1 MTKKTLAVL
10 TAGIIASQV
19 VAAEKLYP
27 QEFKVFFSD
36 KLTTENAASLRFED
50 KVIILDENTRIT
62 SQTAKLSDNI
72 LDLRKLDPQK
82 KYQHAAISAVINS
95 EKPAKL
101 RMGMG
106 ADWWFDCY
114 CNGQFVFG
122 TNDSGN
128 LFWPPTVKNF
138 VFEVPLRAGRNEL
151 TIFTRS
157 GLGGWTVAIG
167 EPPSD
172 AEMNP
177 PRYLPVKPQIVYG
190 PYLTNPGSD
199 SITISYV
206 VHGRQPLELE
216 YRKKGNKVWKKL
228 QLLRGGQLIDEG
240 PVMRFDLTGLAP
252 ATTYEYRVLKRVGR
266 ELRDA
271 EPGEVRTFK
280 TFSKEKCDYTFWI
293 MADTQA
299 ENYSKVKAVKNLL
312 KARKDL
318 VKADMF
324 MHLGDISSN
333 QDDIELA
340 LFGSFLKFIPQHQ
353 YIVTMRGNHEFDG
366 AQSGHY
372 LKYLGS
378 KENKSYQAFKLGNV
392 FFIVLDS
399 GHHLPKDST
408 NSFQKFTGLNE
419 LDTLLEEQTK
429 WLEEVVKSKD
439 FAEAD
444 YRLVFAH
451 VAPHSQPDGFN
462 HMLPRLQKMTAR
474 LFKGNPA
481 KYPVDLWFAGHT
493 HAYKVLPADKSW
505 QFPLIILG
513 GGAKSTPP
521 GAAVLV
527 KVKNK
532 QLFIESIDSDGK
544 TRDKL
549 VLKPKKEGGKLEK
562 Y

>member
-1 MTKKTLAVL
+1 MFEMSKKTLAVL
-10 TAGIIASQV
+10 TAGIIASQL
-19 VAAEKLYP
+19 VAGENLYP

-36 KLTTENAASLRFED
+36 RITTENAASLRFED
-50 KVIILDENTRIT
+50 KVLVLDENTQVAA
-62 SQTAKLSDNI
+62 QTVKIDGNI

-82 KYQHAAISAVINS
+82 KYQYAAISAVINS
-95 EKPAKL
+95 DKPAKL

-114 CNGQFVFG
+114 CNGKFVFG
-122 TNDSGN
+122 TTESGN
-128 LFWPPTVKNF
+128 LFWPPSVKSF
-138 VFEVPLRAGRNEL
+138 VFDLPLRAGRNEL

-157 GLGGWTVAIG
+157 GAGGWTIAIG
-167 EPPSD
+167 EPPAD
-172 AEMNP
+172 AVMNM
-177 PRYLPVKPQIVYG
+177 PRYQPIKPQIVYG
-190 PYLTNPGSD
+190 PYLTNPGCD

-216 YRKKGNKVWKKL
+216 YRKKGNKIWKKL
-228 QLLRGGQLIDEG
+228 QILRGGQLLDEG

-266 ELRDA
+266 ELRQA

-280 TFSKEKCDYTFWI
+280 TFSKKDSNYTFWI

-299 ENYSKVKAVKNLL
+299 ENYSKVKALKNLL
-312 KARKDL
+312 KVRKDL

-340 LFGSFLKFIPQHQ
+340 LFGSFFQFIPKHQ
-353 YIVTMRGNHEFDG
+353 PIVPLRGNHEFDG

-378 KENKSYQAFKLGNV
+378 KDHKSYQAFKLGNV
-392 FFIVLDS
+392 FFIVLDT

-408 NSFQKFTGLNE
+408 NSFQKYTGLNE

-451 VAPHSQPDGFN
+451 VSPHSQPDGFN
-462 HMLPRLQKMTAR
+462 HMLPRLQKMTAKF
-474 LFKGNPA
+474 FKGDPA

-493 HAYKVLPADKSW
+493 HKYQALPADKAW

-513 GGAKSTPP
+513 GGAKSMVN
-521 GAAVLV
+521 GAAMLV

-532 QLFIESIDSDGK
+532 QIFIESIDSNGK
-544 TRDKL
+544 TRDKFE
-549 VLKPKKEGGKLEK
+549 LKNKSLIKK
-562 Y
+562 